1 MRSVFHETSFLAAA
15 SNWTKKSV
23 ELRCALNFI
32 GRRLRLVWHGSEPSE
47 MLECLCWKFVDAEKR
62 AAKKKKV
69 VGKRKVGKS
78 KRGGRKKREWERE
91 RKKEKKERE
100 CTTYENKRGDWVWSS
115 VFQHSSKIAWQSQ
128 HKYFI
133 SNSSM
138 FAEQPEPIR
147 PMTTRRQVQKFT
159 IKLFA
164 NIWIAKEVSAR
175 VGLKSL
181 AL

>member
-1 MRSVFHETSFLAAA
+1 M
-15 SNWTKKSV
+15 
-23 ELRCALNFI
+23 
-32 GRRLRLVWHGSEPSE
+32 
-47 MLECLCWKFVDAEKR
+47 EKR

-69 VGKRKVGKS
+69 VGKSKVGKS
-78 KRGGRKKREWERE
+78 KRRARKKREWKRE

-100 CTTYENKRGDWVWSS
+100 CTTYENKRREDRVWSS

-147 PMTTRRQVQKFT
+147 PMTIRRQVQKFT

-164 NIWIAKEVSAR
+164 NI
-175 VGLKSL
+175 
-181 AL
+181 